1 MHKQVEKL
9 DRHFHKFLALRSQG
23 KRLVTAAIW
32 PSIKDADKA
41 PPSARQRRAR
51 GAEAGPTG
59 HGSRTREVS
68 ARSATSRAKPR
79 HRNAGCR
86 SCVDAIEFKSRA
98 TADANGDTRHRP
110 DATGEWTSDGGTE
123 NTSCDDFPRVTE
135 SVQACARHC

>member
-1 MHKQVEKL
+1 MRGMHKKVAKL
-9 DRHFHKFLALRSQG
+9 DRDFHKFLALVALMTQHYGHRHRSKMLTKHPLPRVRG
-23 KRLVTAAIW
+23 
-32 PSIKDADKA
+32 
-41 PPSARQRRAR
+41 AR

-110 DATGEWTSDGGTE
+110 DATGEWTSDGGTQ
-123 NTSCDDFPRVTE
+123 NTSCDEFPRVTE
-135 SVQACARHC
+135 CVYARARHG